1 MPEHD
6 PADGKR
12 GTPSVDLRFWAKE
25 RGLRGKVYPL
35 ACHSLDTAAAALVLW
50 REYLSPG
57 LRKTIASAMETDE
70 EHAGRCIA
78 FWAGLHDIGKLT
90 REFQQQIDVDLSDYP
105 GEELS
110 GERRSHAAATGQW
123 LPFVLSSVGYP
134 PTGQAA
140 WLAAQLLGGHHGRFH
155 EHPTS
160 HSRSPLVEL
169 GFSSARWEEQR
180 RALLHAVFDATGCP
194 GPPDMLDGPTAAVVC
209 GLVILADW
217 LVSQEDFILER
228 LGSLPADGSV
238 SALRTHFEES
248 QRRVPALLDAAGL
261 RPITVPPA
269 TFAESFPH
277 IDEPNGLQTSLAEH
291 LPPLCTGPGL
301 VLITAPMGEGK
312 TEAAYHVADL
322 LGAATGRPGRFL
334 ALPTTAT
341 ADQMHSRFKEYAR
354 HRTKGTDPA
363 RPSTLALLHSM
374 AWLNPD
380 YAPADAPGVSTVL
393 SDGADHRDPFA
404 ATEWLMGRKRG
415 LLASWAVG
423 TIDQALMAVLRAKH
437 NALRLFGLA
446 GKVVVVDEAHAVDP
460 YMQLLLEQ
468 LLRWLGTLD
477 TPVVLLSATLHHSIA
492 NSLVKAYLEGAR
504 GYRWRRSEPQ
514 PVPEVSYPGWLHA
527 DARTGKVTRSADV
540 DPVPITTTP
549 REPLAV
555 RLVDIP
561 VRNGSPDRSEA
572 LRRELT
578 PLVEGGGC
586 AAVIC
591 TTVAEAQEVYDLLAG
606 WFAERGGNAP
616 ELHLLHSR
624 FPNRQR
630 TEITETVVDL
640 FGKDGAKHGKRP
652 THGAVLVATQVVEQS
667 LDLDLDLMVSDIA
680 PVSLLLQR
688 AGRCWRH
695 EHLDVVERPAWAERP
710 ELVVL
715 TPEQD
720 AEADGPPQFPRS
732 WQAVYPLSLLQR
744 THALLRRRDGEPVR
758 IPEDVQSLVDDVYDD
773 DSLAEDLDADLER
786 MGDEL
791 AKRGLARN
799 AVIPDVDEVEDS
811 LHGLTQFDFDVDE
824 HLLATRFGAGS
835 VRVLCYYVDAAG
847 QRWLDRDCTVE
858 LPEKGTGQGGR
869 FTVADCRDLVARTV
883 PVRMG
888 LWFDRLSEANRPPE
902 AWRESF
908 HLRDL
913 VLIPQQVTEEGTVLP
928 TEAGGREW
936 LLDPR
941 KGLVF

>member
-1 MPEHD
+1 VSEHGRTGEKYD
-6 PADGKR
+6 
-12 GTPSVDLRFWAKE
+12 TPLVDLRFWAKE

-35 ACHSLDTAAAALVLW
+35 ACHSLDAAAAALVLW
-50 REYLSPG
+50 HEYLSPG
-57 LRKTIASAMETDE
+57 LRETIAMAMETDE

-90 REFQQQIDVDLSDYP
+90 REFQQQLDMDLSDYP

-134 PTGQAA
+134 DGQVT
-140 WLAAQLLGGHHGRFH
+140 WLVAQLLGGHHGRFH
-155 EHPTS
+155 EHPAS
-160 HSRSPLVEL
+160 HGRNPLAKL
-169 GFSSARWEEQR
+169 GFSSTQWEEQR
-180 RALLHAVFDATGCP
+180 RALLHVVLDVVGRP
-194 GPPDMLDGPTAAVVC
+194 GPPKELDGLTAAVVC

-228 LGSLPADGSV
+228 LGSLPADGSA
-238 SALRTHFEES
+238 SALRSHFEES
-248 QRRVPALLDAAGL
+248 KRRIPSLLDAAGL

-269 TFAESFPH
+269 TFTEAFPH
-277 IDEPNGLQTSLAEH
+277 ISEPNGLQASLAEH
-291 LPPLCTGPGL
+291 LPSLCTGPGL

-322 LGAATGRPGRFL
+322 LDAATGRHGRFL

-341 ADQMHSRFKEYAR
+341 ADQMHFRFKKYAR
-354 HRTKGTDPA
+354 HRTEGADPA

-374 AWLNPD
+374 AWLNSD
-380 YAPADAPGVSTVL
+380 YAPADVPGVSTVL

-460 YMQLLLEQ
+460 YMQILLEQ
-468 LLRWLGTLD
+468 LLRWLGALD

-504 GYRWRRSEPQ
+504 GYRWSKSEPQ
-514 PVPEVSYPGWLHA
+514 PVPEISYPGWLHA

-540 DPVPITTTP
+540 APVPIATTP
-549 REPLAV
+549 RKPLAV
-555 RLVDIP
+555 RLVEVP
-561 VRNGSPDRSEA
+561 VEKGRPDRSEA
-572 LRRELT
+572 LHRELT

-591 TTVAEAQEVYDLLAG
+591 TTVAEAQEVYDLLAD

-616 ELHLLHSR
+616 ELHLLHAR

-640 FGKDGAKHGKRP
+640 FGKDGAKNGRRP

-720 AEADGPPQFPRS
+720 AEADGPPRFPRS

-799 AVIPDVDEVEDS
+799 AVIPDVDEVEIS

-835 VRVLCYYVDAAG
+835 VRVLCYYVDTAG
-847 QRWLDRDCTVE
+847 QRWLDPDCTVE
-858 LPEKGTGQGGR
+858 LPEKGTGKDGR
-869 FTVADCRDLVARTV
+869 FTVADCRDLVARTI

-888 LWFDRLSEANRPPE
+888 LWFGRLSDANRPPE

>member
-1 MPEHD
+1 MPEYG
-6 PADGKR
+6 PASGER
-12 GTPSVDLRFWAKE
+12 NTSLVDLGFWAKE
-25 RGLRGKVYPL
+25 RGLRGQVYPL
-35 ACHSLDTAAAALVLW
+35 VCHSLDAAAAALVLW

-57 LRKTIASAMETDE
+57 LRETIASAMEVDE
-70 EHAGRCIA
+70 EQAGRCVA
-78 FWAGLHDIGKLT
+78 FWAGMHDVGKLT
-90 REFQQQIDVDLSDYP
+90 REFQEQTDVDLSAYP

-123 LPFVLSSVGYP
+123 LPFALPSVGYP
-134 PTGQAA
+134 DSGPVT
-140 WLAAQLLGGHHGRFH
+140 WLVAQLLGGHHGRFGG
-155 EHPTS
+155 HPDPG
-160 HSRSPLVEL
+160 SRNPLLGL
-169 GFSSARWEEQR
+169 GFTSSSWEGQR
-180 RALLHAVFDATGCP
+180 RALLNAVFGAVGRP
-194 GPPDMLDGPTAAVVC
+194 EPPHMLDGPTAAVVC

-217 LVSQEDFILER
+217 LVSQEDFLLGR
-228 LGSLPADGSV
+228 LGALPADGSV
-238 SALRTHFEES
+238 PELRAHFRES
-248 QRRVPALLDAAGL
+248 EQQVPDLLDSAGL
-261 RPITVPPA
+261 RPITVSPA
-269 TFAESFPH
+269 PFTESFPH
-277 IDEPNGLQTSLAEH
+277 IDTPNGLQASLAEH

-301 VLITAPMGEGK
+301 VLVTAPMGEGK

-341 ADQMHSRFKEYAR
+341 ADQMHSRLKAYAR
-354 HRTKGTDPA
+354 HRAEHADPE

-393 SDGADHRDPFA
+393 ADADRRDPFA

-415 LLASWAVG
+415 LLASWSVG

-460 YMQLLLEQ
+460 YMQVLLEQ
-468 LLRWLGTLD
+468 LLRWLGALD
-477 TPVVLLSATLHHSIA
+477 VPVVLLSATLHHSIA

-527 DARTGKVTRSADV
+527 DARTGTVTRSADV
-540 DPVPITTTP
+540 DPAPIATTP
-549 REPLAV
+549 REPLDL

-561 VRNGSPDRSEA
+561 VRDSRPDRTEA
-572 LRRELT
+572 LRAELA
-578 PLVEGGGC
+578 PLVERGGC

-591 TTVAEAQEVYDLLAG
+591 TTVAEAQEVYDLLAD
-606 WFAERGGNAP
+606 WFAEWGANAP

-630 TEITETVVDL
+630 TEITEAIVDR
-640 FGKDGAKHGKRP
+640 FGKDGAREGRRP
-652 THGAVLVATQVVEQS
+652 RSAVLVATQVVEQS
-667 LDLDLDLMVSDIA
+667 LDLDLDLMVTDIA

-695 EHLDVVERPAWAERP
+695 EHLGIIRRPPWARRP

-720 AEADGPPQFPRS
+720 AETDGPPRFPRS
-732 WQAVYPLSLLQR
+732 WQAVYPLSLFQR
-744 THALLRRRDGEPVR
+744 THALLRRRDGTPVR
-758 IPEDVQSLVDDVYDD
+758 IPDDVQRLVDGVYDD
-773 DSLAEDLDADLER
+773 DSLAEDLEADLDR
-786 MGDEL
+786 MGEEL

-799 AVIPDVDEVEDS
+799 AVVPDPGGVGSS
-811 LHGLTQFDFDVDE
+811 LLGLSEFDFDVDE

-835 VRVLCYYVDAAG
+835 VRVLCHYVDPAG
-847 QRWLDRDCTVE
+847 RRWLDPDCAVE
-858 LPEKGTGQGGR
+858 LPEKGTGRGGR

-888 LWFDRLSEANRPPE
+888 LWFDRLAEDNRPPE

-913 VLIPQQVTEEGTVLP
+913 VLVPQRVTEEGAVLP